1 MGEEAS
7 VEHQGMPFG
16 EAHKMSMDTR
26 AATWAN
32 SESSTD
38 VSETLTQK
46 ESNSTVS
53 PRNFEN
59 PLNYRTN
66 TGLAVNDYFVGP
78 RDMSKHSKWPMFMR
92 MHGAISPKMILP
104 LAFVACWSSLI
115 TCLSKFVYPLGTSN
129 LLLTVLGFVVGLGL
143 SFRSSTAYERYTEG
157 RKYWAQLTLSAQCLA
172 RVFWLHGEERNGE
185 QGKQDLLAKMT
196 ALNLIVAFAVAL
208 KHRLRFEPYSGY
220 DDLAG
225 LIGHLE
231 TFAKGATSEETMLHQ
246 KSGTLK
252 SIGEYLGVPFAES
265 NPRKLLKKANKPLG
279 NLPLE
284 VLTYLASYVDE
295 TIENGLLNVPGQQ
308 TLAYSNITALND
320 VLTGTDR
327 VLNTPLPLAYSIA
340 ISQIT
345 WVYIIILPVQLY
357 DYLGWVTI
365 PGTICAAYIILGLL
379 LIGREIENPFG
390 NDVNDLPLDHF
401 CQQVASDV
409 DTISSL
415 KKPRMAEFVTHKD
428 NKVLFPI
435 STSGYEAWA
444 ARSEKRIRNE
454 LKLKVEVGYAAW
466 LDLQGEHKA
475 NVKAG
480 DEKV

>member
-1 MGEEAS
+1 MGEEAMMH
-7 VEHQGMPFG
+7 HQDMPLSK
-16 EAHKMSMDTR
+16 APTMTIDTK
-26 AATWAN
+26 AARTN
-32 SESSTD
+32 SQASTD
-38 VSETLTQK
+38 VPGSPTHEETDYPT
-46 ESNSTVS
+46 S
-53 PRNFEN
+53 PRNFQN
-59 PLNYRTN
+59 PFSRAQTSLEMD
-66 TGLAVNDYFVGP
+66 DYFVGP

-92 MHGAISPKMILP
+92 MHGSISPEMILP
-104 LAFVACWSSLI
+104 LLFVAGWSTLI

-143 SFRSSTAYERYTEG
+143 SFRSSTAYERYAEG
-157 RKYWAQLTLSAQCLA
+157 RKYWTQLTLSAQCLA
-172 RVFWLHGEERNGE
+172 RVFWVHGAEREGEE
-185 QGKQDLLAKMT
+185 GKQDLLAKMT
-196 ALNLIVAFAVAL
+196 ALNLIVAFAVSL

-225 LIGHLE
+225 LIGHLD
-231 TFAKGATSEETMLHQ
+231 TFAKEATNKETVLHQ

-252 SIGEYLGVPFAES
+252 SIGEYLGVSFAES

-284 VLTYLASYVDE
+284 ILTYLASYVDE
-295 TIENGLLNVPGQQ
+295 TIGNGLLKVPMQQ
-308 TLAYSNITALND
+308 TLAYNNIAALND

-327 VLNTPLPLAYSIA
+327 ILNTPLPVAYSIA

-345 WVYIIILPVQLY
+345 WVYIVILPFQLY
-357 DYLGWVTI
+357 DYLQWVTI

-401 CQQVASDV
+401 CQQLASDV

-415 KKPRMAEFVTHKD
+415 KKPKIADFVTHKD
-428 NKVLFPI
+428 NMVLFPI
-435 STSGYEAWA
+435 SASGYEAWA
-444 ARSEKRIRNE
+444 VRSEKKIRKE
-454 LKLKVEVGYAAW
+454 LKLKMEIGYAAR
-466 LDLQGEHKA
+466 LDLQGDQKG